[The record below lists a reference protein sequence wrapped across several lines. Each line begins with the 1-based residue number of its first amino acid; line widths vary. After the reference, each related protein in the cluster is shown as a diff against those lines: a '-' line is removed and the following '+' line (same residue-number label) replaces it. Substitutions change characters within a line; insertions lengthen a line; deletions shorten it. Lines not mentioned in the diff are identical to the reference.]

1 VQAPTEQARR
11 LCGSGLSTFL
21 RLSASRSDEFKPHGS
36 QALIWAS
43 LSALRELSFTD
54 CWVSNQPLIVG
65 ADQSPPS
72 QDPGSQ

>member
-1 VQAPTEQARR
+1 VQAPAEQARR

-21 RLSASRSDEFKPHGS
+21 RLNASWSDKFKPRGS
-36 QALIWAS
+36 QALIRAS
-43 LSALRELSFTD
+43 LSALHELSFAD

-72 QDPGSQ
+72 